1 MKLSEQSMVGSGARS
16 GLKSVVRATV
26 IASCLISIA
35 VLFRCGGGSSQQSI
49 PLLMITTASLPN
61 GASEVTYSQTIQAT
75 GGVAPFTWTVS
86 AGTLPHNLALSGSAT
101 NTVTISGT
109 PDTAAQGVAFSVKVT
124 DSANQSASQAY
135 TVSILLEPDTLTLSS
150 PSLSFA
156 PQLIGVMSGAQGETI
171 SNTGTSAVVVSS
183 IALTGASAADFSQ
196 SSSTCGS
203 SLAAGA
209 NCTINVTFTP
219 SQFGPRS
226 ASVTITDNTVGSPR
240 SVSLS
245 GVGLTSGPNAT
256 LSAASLTFATQL
268 VGTTSPAQSIT
279 LTNYGTTTLN
289 ITSITATNFGETD
302 TCAAGLASGA
312 SCTISVTFT
321 PSATGSVTGTLSVA
335 DNALGTPQTVSL
347 SGTGTTTTLT
357 GRCWG
362 EVQGTLQCQV
372 ATDLADCPA
381 GQPAIPTLASG
392 CVPPDSMLVDISR
405 RCAFRTLTGALV
417 RGECVVH

>member
-49 PLLMITTASLPN
+49 LPLMITTASLPN

-226 ASVTITDNTVGSPR
+226 ASVTITDNTVGSPH

-268 VGTTSPAQSIT
+268 VGTTSPAQSIA
-279 LTNYGTTTLN
+279 LSNYGTTTLS
-289 ITSITATNFGETD
+289 IAGITAIANFGETD
-302 TCAAGLASGA
+302 NCGSSLASGA
-312 SCTISVTFT
+312 SCTINVTFT
-321 PSATGSVTGTLSVA
+321 PSASGSLNGTVSVS
-335 DNALGTPQTVSL
+335 DNAPGSPQSVPLNGTGVAGSCTPQGGACGPGLPQCCAAPRGHHSFCSNPTGI
-347 SGTGTTTTLT
+347 GTCT
-357 GRCWG
+357 
-362 EVQGTLQCQV
+362 E
-372 ATDLADCPA
+372 
-381 GQPAIPTLASG
+381 S
-392 CVPPDSMLVDISR
+392 
-405 RCAFRTLTGALV
+405 
-417 RGECVVH
+417 